1 MKLAMIVAQSKNR
14 VIGKDN
20 DLPWKLP
27 NDLQY
32 FKSVTMGRPI
42 IMGRNT
48 YESIGRALPGR
59 TNIVIT
65 SNIDYSAQGI
75 EVVHSLE
82 QAVELAQSICLTDE
96 VAEAMIIGGAQIYQQ
111 ALPMADTLYI
121 TEVDAQI
128 EGDAFFPVLDYSQFN
143 ERQRQ
148 DYASDDSNPYA
159 YSFVVYDKLC

>member
-20 DLPWKLP
+20 DLPWRLP

-32 FKSVTMGRPI
+32 FKSITMGKPI

-65 SNIDYSAQGI
+65 SNVEYSAQGI
-75 EVVHSLE
+75 KVVHSLE
-82 QAVELAQSICLTDE
+82 QAIELAESICRIDG
-96 VAEAMIIGGAQIYQQ
+96 VGEAMVIGGAQIYQQ
-111 ALPMADTLYI
+111 ALSMADTLYI
-121 TEVDAQI
+121 TEVDAEI
-128 EGDAFFPVLDYSQFN
+128 EGDAFFPVLDYSQLS
-143 ERQRQ
+143 ERERN
-148 DYASDDSNPYA
+148 DNPSDASNPYP
-159 YSFVVYDKLC
+159 YSFVVYEKLC